1 MYAIVSLQ
9 GFQYRV
15 TKDAVLR
22 VPAFAGAEGA
32 QIAIEDVRLIA
43 DGEDVQVGT
52 PTLAGASVKA
62 EILGHLRGPKVLIGK
77 YKRRKDYRR
86 RRGHRTNLT
95 EIRVTEIVR
104 P

>member
-15 TKDAVLR
+15 AKDAVLQ
-22 VPAFAGAEGA
+22 VPTFDGEAGSEVTIG
-32 QIAIEDVRLIA
+32 DVRLIA
-43 DGEDVQVGT
+43 DGDQVLVGS
-52 PTLAGASVKA
+52 PSIENAAVKA

-86 RRGHRTNLT
+86 KRGHRADLV
-95 EIRVTEIVR
+95 ELKIKDIVR

>member
-1 MYAIVSLQ
+1 
-9 GFQYRV
+9 
-15 TKDAVLR
+15 
-22 VPAFAGAEGA
+22 VPVFAGAQGA
-32 QIAIEDVRLIA
+32 QISIQDVRLIA

-52 PTLAGASVKA
+52 PTLPGASVTA
-62 EILGHLRGPKVLIGK
+62 EILGHVRGPKVLIGK

-86 RRGHRTNLT
+86 RRGHRTNFT